1 MVRAA
6 STLLAVGASAG
17 LVPDEV
23 DALAAPPPPP
33 PDGRRMF
40 RASTWVSEM
49 NTAKPM
55 ASGAP

>member
-1 MVRAA
+1 
-6 STLLAVGASAG
+6 LLDVGASVG
-17 LVPDEV
+17 LAPDEV

-33 PDGRRMF
+33 DDRRML
-40 RASTWVSEM
+40 RASTWVPEM